1 MSTNDTPDPNARYAN
16 RLAHRHH
23 MLRELWRA
31 SKSPDIAQA
40 MVTTAHLRE
49 EHQTRTGWVADYDGE
64 TTTYHYTD
72 PKTRDG
78 VTP

>member
-49 EHQTRTGWVADYDGE
+49 EHQAATGWVADFDGH

-72 PKTRDG
+72 PAER
-78 VTP
+78 PQL